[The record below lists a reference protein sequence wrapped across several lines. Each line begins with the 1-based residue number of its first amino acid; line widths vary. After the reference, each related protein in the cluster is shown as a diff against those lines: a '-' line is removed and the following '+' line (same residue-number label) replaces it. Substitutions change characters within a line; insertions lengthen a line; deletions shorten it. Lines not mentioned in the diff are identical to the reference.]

1 MDKKLLP
8 VYSFAAIVLSSV
20 ALSAKASQYNMSL
33 EDKTA
38 VGYNGAIAS
47 PYAVEVDRAGQ
58 MDEKRVTKIAKGIY
72 RLGGWGI
79 ANTIAV
85 EGPDG
90 WIIVDA
96 GDNLEAAQEQRARLE
111 AKVGEIRV
119 AAVLYTHSHY
129 VWGAEAFRDEGT
141 QFYGHE
147 DLMETLRGDQ
157 GVSVL
162 SGNFQRRAIQ
172 QFGILHPT
180 QGADAFPNRMGFSAE
195 KLSGT
200 KAFVPPT
207 ITFEDEVIETHTIAG
222 LTVEVLPSKTDVSE
236 SVAFYFPEMKL
247 LVANALAAG
256 TMFNIY
262 TLRGDWYRDPLQF
275 VKAVDLA
282 LDRDI
287 EYHVDIHGPA
297 YIGRDA
303 VRASLHKTRDQ
314 VQLMHDQTYR
324 AISLGKDAQEAS
336 EWVYMPNREGQE
348 TYGQLES
355 HVKRI
360 YNARL
365 GWMGNDPYDINPL
378 SKVSFS
384 GHVIDAMG
392 GFDAVVKQAQASNAK
407 QTLEGWQWALYLS
420 SELLIADDTNA
431 DVKAI
436 RAEASRALGQRT
448 SSANARGFYI
458 TEALLHEGSLNFGE
472 YTVTDMQQLNQTL
485 GAVTPAKLA
494 ASPLDDNVQ
503 YLRYMVDAR
512 LAEGKQAEF
521 NVSFEDEGVSY
532 AIALRNS
539 VIAIT
544 ETTNS
549 GPTFKLSKDDW
560 SQLITGD
567 KNFAG
572 IDSSLAPIDHAI
584 GR

>member
-1 MDKKLLP
+1 MKLCSA
-8 VYSFAAIVLSSV
+8 YSLAVIVLSSV
-20 ALSAKASQYNMSL
+20 AVSATAGQYNMSL
-33 EDKTA
+33 EDRTA
-38 VGYNGAIAS
+38 TGYNDAIAN
-47 PYAVEVDRAGQ
+47 PHAVEVNRLAQ

-72 RLGGWGI
+72 RLAGWGL
-79 ANTIAV
+79 ANTIAI

-90 WIIVDA
+90 WVIVDA
-96 GDNLEAAQEQRARLE
+96 GDNLEAAQDQRAKLE
-111 AKVGEIRV
+111 AKVGEVKV

-147 DLMETLRGDQ
+147 DLMKTLRGDQ

-162 SGNFQRRAIQ
+162 SGNFQRRAVQ
-172 QFGILHPT
+172 QFGMLHPN
-180 QGADAFPNRMGFSAE
+180 QGADAFPNNLGFSAE

-207 ITFEDEVIETHTIAG
+207 ITFKDEVIETHIVGG

-236 SVAFYFPEMKL
+236 SVAFYFPEKKL
-247 LVANALAAG
+247 LVGNALAAG
-256 TMFNIY
+256 TVFNLY
-262 TLRGDWYRDPLQF
+262 TLRGDWYRDPLDY

-287 EYHVDIHGPA
+287 EYHVDIHGAA

-324 AISLGKDAQEAS
+324 AISLGKDAQEAA
-336 EWVYMPNREGQE
+336 EWIYMPNREGQE
-348 TYGQLES
+348 TYGQIES

-378 SKVSFS
+378 SKASFS
-384 GHVIDAMG
+384 DHVIDAIG

-420 SELLIADDTNA
+420 SELLIADAANS

-436 RAEASRALGQRT
+436 RAEAARALGQRT

-458 TEALLHEGSLNFGE
+458 SEALLHEGKLKFGE
-472 YTVTDMQQLNQTL
+472 QTVTHMQQLNQAL

-494 ASPLDDNVQ
+494 ASPLADNVQ

-512 LAEGKQAEF
+512 LAEGKHVEF
-521 NVSFEDEGVSY
+521 NVSFEDEGASY

-544 ETTNS
+544 ETANA
-549 GPTFKLSKDDW
+549 GPTFNLNKDDW
-560 SQLITGD
+560 SQLITGE
-567 KNFAG
+567 KTFAS
-572 IDSSLAPIDHAI
+572 IDSSLHVIDQAI